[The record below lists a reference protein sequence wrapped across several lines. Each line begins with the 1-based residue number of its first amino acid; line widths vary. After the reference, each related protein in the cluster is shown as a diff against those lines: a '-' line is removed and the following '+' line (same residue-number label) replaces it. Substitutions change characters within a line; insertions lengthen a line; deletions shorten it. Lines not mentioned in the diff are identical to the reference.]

1 MSNVKSWE
9 ETITPILA
17 HQKNAVLA
25 ETWGHLAPQK
35 NTSYKGK
42 ILFCVSGYGYT
53 GTAIVASEFENLEDS
68 PWLYDAMQEYI
79 DKWVKLEEGCI
90 YRIDCTFRN
99 YRFYGTPKKVYS
111 L

>member
-1 MSNVKSWE
+1 MSYIE
-9 ETITPILA
+9 
-17 HQKNAVLA
+17 AVIPA
-25 ETWGHLAPQK
+25 IGSYKEAIYQYTWGHLAPQK

-42 ILFCVSGYGYT
+42 ILFCVSGYGNT
-53 GTAIVASEFENLEDS
+53 GTSIIDSKFENLQDS

-79 DKWVKLEEGCI
+79 DKWEKLEDGCI